1 MIKPLLKYS
10 GILFTFLLLV
20 ASLQYFLLLYFYSD
34 PFEND
39 VIPKVYGLWLLLSIL
54 GFSPVF
60 WLRKKKSENTGFA
73 YLVTSIIKMFSALTI
88 LLPVLLKPNAQNT
101 FFALNFVLAFFII
114 LAFEL
119 IYYIKLDNNLNKKDA

>member
-60 WLRKKKSENTGFA
+60 WLGKKKNKNTGFA

>member
-34 PFEND
+34 SFEND
-39 VIPKVYGLWLLLSIL
+39 AIPKVYGLWLLLSIL
-54 GFSPVF
+54 GFAPVF
-60 WLRKKKSENTGFA
+60 WLRKKKSKNTGFA

-88 LLPVLLKPNAQNT
+88 LLPVLLKPNVQNT
-101 FFALNFVLAFFII
+101 FFALNFVLVFFIT

-119 IYYIKLDNNLNKKDA
+119 IYYIKLDNNLNKKEA

>member
-34 PFEND
+34 SFEND
-39 VIPKVYGLWLLLSIL
+39 AIPKVYGLWLLLSIL
-54 GFSPVF
+54 GFVPVF
-60 WLRKKKSENTGFA
+60 WLRKKKSKSTGFA
-73 YLVTSIIKMFSALTI
+73 YLVTSIIKMFGALTI
-88 LLPVLLKPNAQNT
+88 LLPVLLKPNVQNT
-101 FFALNFVLAFFII
+101 FFALNFVLVFFIT

-119 IYYIKLDNNLNKKDA
+119 IYYIKLDNNLNKKEA

>member
-60 WLRKKKSENTGFA
+60 WLRKKKSKNTGFA

>member
-60 WLRKKKSENTGFA
+60 WLRKKKSKNTGFA

-88 LLPVLLKPNAQNT
+88 LLPVLLKPNAENT
-101 FFALNFVLAFFII
+101 FFTLNFVLAFFII

>member
-60 WLRKKKSENTGFA
+60 WLRKKKSKNTGFA

-88 LLPVLLKPNAQNT
+88 LLPVLLKPNAENT

>member
-60 WLRKKKSENTGFA
+60 WLRKKKNKNTGFA

>member
-1 MIKPLLKYS
+1 M
-10 GILFTFLLLV
+10 
-20 ASLQYFLLLYFYSD
+20 
-34 PFEND
+34 
-39 VIPKVYGLWLLLSIL
+39 
-54 GFSPVF
+54 F
-60 WLRKKKSENTGFA
+60 WLRKKKSKNTGFA

-119 IYYIKLDNNLNKKDA
+119 IYYIKLDNNLNKKDALFILSVGGGNKKKKH

>member
-60 WLRKKKSENTGFA
+60 WLRKKKNKNTGFA

-88 LLPVLLKPNAQNT
+88 LLPVLLKPNAENT
-101 FFALNFVLAFFII
+101 FFTLNFVLAFFII

>member
-60 WLRKKKSENTGFA
+60 WLRKKKSKKEEQDPGA
-73 YLVTSIIKMFSALTI
+73 EC
-88 LLPVLLKPNAQNT
+88 AQLSR
-101 FFALNFVLAFFII
+101 APLQ
-114 LAFEL
+114 
-119 IYYIKLDNNLNKKDA
+119 

>member
-20 ASLQYFLLLYFYSD
+20 SSLQYFLLLYFYSD

-60 WLRKKKSENTGFA
+60 WLRKKKSKNTGFA

-88 LLPVLLKPNAQNT
+88 LLPVLLKPNAENT
-101 FFALNFVLAFFII
+101 FFTLNFVLAFFII